1 MGPTIMADIPKKRSG
16 AGRPAVAEP
25 KRPIASFRGRA
36 EFEAWF
42 EGLKKHSRLAG
53 ATLIEHALIEY
64 AERHGYEEAA
74 PER

>member
-1 MGPTIMADIPKKRSG
+1 MDATMSPKKRAG
-16 AGRPAVAEP
+16 AGRPSVP
-25 KRPIASFRGRA
+25 QPMRPIASFRGK
-36 EFEAWF
+36 EPFEQWF

-64 AERHGYEEAA
+64 AERHGYDVPA